1 MARVA
6 IVGAGVAGLATAYA
20 LRTLPIDVTVF
31 EKSRGYGGRAATRGR
46 YGCRYDHGASYFTA
60 PTDRVERLVTAHL
73 PTDGL
78 IKIGKPIWTFSEDGT
93 LSRPT
98 SPYESS
104 PKWTYRQGISRLGK
118 LLARFSRSDI
128 RTAVR
133 IERLQHRKSRWILR
147 DDDGQA
153 HSSFDGVVL
162 TPPAP
167 QTANLLASSDV
178 EGARFARIQRAVD
191 AVSYTSQFSFV
202 FAFDR
207 AVSRPGNFYGLVNAD
222 GEHPISWLSFEHD
235 KPGHV
240 RGDRSMI
247 VVHTAPEWTDARV
260 DQEPDGFVL
269 EIKEMAED
277 ILVADLRHPAWYDV
291 QRWRYA
297 RPTSALNGEMVT
309 AGIGIGL
316 FLAGDYVSGVGRVGD
331 AIETGYAAAQQVREA
346 IEGGL

>member
-6 IVGAGVAGLATAYA
+6 IVGAGVAGLSTAYA
-20 LRTLPIDVTVF
+20 LRTLPIDVTIF

-60 PTDRVERLVTAHL
+60 PTERVERLVTAHL

-78 IKIGKPIWTFSEDGT
+78 LEIGKSIWTFSENGT

-98 SPYESS
+98 SRYEAS

-118 LLARFSRSDI
+118 LLARFSRADV
-128 RTAVR
+128 RTDVR
-133 IERLQHRKSRWILR
+133 IDRLQYRNSTWVLR

-153 HSSFDGVVL
+153 HSAFDGVVL
-162 TPPAP
+162 TSPAP
-167 QTANLLASSDV
+167 QTADLLATSDV
-178 EGARFARIQRAVD
+178 EGARFARIQGAVN

-207 AVSRPGNFYGLVNAD
+207 AVSRPGDFYGLVNAD
-222 GEHPISWLSFEHD
+222 GKHPIAWLAFEHD

-240 RGDRSMI
+240 RGNHSMVI
-247 VVHTAPEWTDARV
+247 VHTAPEWTDARV
-260 DQEPDGFVL
+260 DQEPDGFVP

-277 ILVADLRHPAWYDV
+277 ILVTDLRHPAWYDV

-297 RPTSALNGEMVT
+297 EPTSALNGEMVT
-309 AGIGIGL
+309 AGTAMGL

-331 AIETGYAAAQQVREA
+331 AIETGYGAAQQVKEA
-346 IEGGL
+346 M